1 MRPPPVIGVD
11 FGTTNTVV
19 SVLGED
25 GRAELVRFPV
35 EGAHASAF
43 RSALS
48 FHADPDLPTGRA
60 VEAGPRAIETYLED
74 PGETRFIQSFKS
86 YAASPLFSETMILNR
101 RYRFE
106 DMLSAFLL
114 RLRAHA
120 GEALAETPG
129 RVIVGRPVRFA
140 GARPDPALALTRYEA
155 AFRRL
160 GFTDILYA
168 LEPVAAAFFFARR
181 LDQDATVLV
190 ADFGGGT
197 SDFSIIRFERRGGRL
212 VSRALGQSGVAV
224 AGDAFDF
231 RIIDQLVAPALGKGS
246 SYRDFANILPV
257 PPRYYASFARWDQLA
272 LMRASRDMRD
282 IRGLVKKSLEPEKL
296 ARLVELLDGEHGY
309 RLYQSV
315 SRLKEALSDQ
325 DEALFSFRAGSIVL
339 ESKVRRTDFEG
350 WIGREL
356 AAVETAVD
364 EAMANANLAPGGV
377 DRVFLTGGSSFVPAV
392 RRLFETRFGAAKIST
407 GAELESI
414 AAGLSLIAA
423 EPDLTPWCERASPS
437 AG

>member
-1 MRPPPVIGVD
+1 VRPSPVIGVD

-19 SVLGED
+19 SVLGEG
-25 GRAELVRFPV
+25 GRAELIRFPID
-35 EGAHASAF
+35 GAHASTF

-48 FHADPDLPTGRA
+48 FQADPDQPAGRM
-60 VEAGPRAIETYLED
+60 VEAGPWAIETYLED

-86 YAASPLFSETMILNR
+86 YAASPLFTETTILNR

-120 GEALAETPG
+120 GDALSKTPG

-140 GARPDPALALTRYEA
+140 GVGADPALALKRYED

-160 GFTDILYA
+160 GFTDIRYA

-181 LDQDATVLV
+181 LNADATVLV

-212 VSRALGQSGVAV
+212 TSRALGGSGVAI
-224 AGDAFDF
+224 AGDAFDY
-231 RIIDQLVAPALGKGS
+231 RIIDHLVSPALGKGS

-309 RLYQSV
+309 ALYQSV
-315 SRLKEALSDQ
+315 SRLKEELSAQ
-325 DEALFSFRAGSIVL
+325 EAASFDFRAGSIVL
-339 ESKVRRTDFEG
+339 RESVTRSDFEG

-356 AAVETAVD
+356 AAIDSAVD
-364 EAMANANLAPGGV
+364 EAMAGAALRAEGV

-392 RRLFETRFGAAKIST
+392 RRLFEDRFGAGKIST

-414 AAGLSLIAA
+414 AAGLSLIAD
-423 EPDLTPWCERASPS
+423 EPDPDAWSERAP
-437 AG
+437 A